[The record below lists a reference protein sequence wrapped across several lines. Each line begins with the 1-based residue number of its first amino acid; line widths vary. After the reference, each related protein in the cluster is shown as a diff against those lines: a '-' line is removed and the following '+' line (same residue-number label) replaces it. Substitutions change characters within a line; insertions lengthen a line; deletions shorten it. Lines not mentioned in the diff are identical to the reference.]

1 MNSIFNRQFEQDDF
15 SAALFQRTEELDEI
29 KNAKGDGSGLVQRN
43 AIILESAIILPH
55 MVSPLFFSPGKNLE
69 AIISAQKVNETV
81 IGIIPESDNDSR
93 YLEIG
98 IELAVGKLI
107 NLPDGNYSAL
117 LQGRRRLQIREIS
130 NSGPF
135 FVVNAVIIKKTPT
148 VNANEIRA
156 LVKSAKTLFE
166 HIVQLDRSIPDEAH
180 LFALNITDPGKL
192 ADMMATAIAPDE
204 DQRKKILLCVNSA
217 ERLAYVNHLLAQE
230 LDVLNLEDEIQIRV
244 QNEVDRSQREVYLR
258 EQVRAIQLELG
269 EGDLWEQEINE
280 YKKRLDQTSAPG
292 YVQSAVK
299 NEINKLSINPAL
311 APETGI
317 IRNYLDWLLTLPW
330 EKETKDNLSIRH
342 AENILKKNHYGLK
355 RAKERILE
363 YLAVKNLKGVDARQ
377 PVLCFLGPPG
387 TGKTSLGKSI
397 AEALGRKFV
406 RISLGGIRDEAEIRG
421 HRRTYIGA
429 MPGRIIQT
437 MKRAEVINPLFML
450 DEIDKLGNDF
460 RGDPSSALMEVLDQE
475 QNKAFSDHFLEVPYD
490 LTRVM
495 FITTANSIDNIPP
508 ALLDRM
514 EIIEF
519 PGYIEEE
526 KLEIAKEFLI
536 SKQIEENGLMDS
548 EIKFEDIA
556 IRKVIREFTYEAGVR
571 NLDREIGKICRKL
584 AKSKSQGKLN
594 PKSVTEK
601 DIEKYLG
608 PSQYL
613 AFQVESRDEVGA
625 STAVAWTE
633 NGGEIMPVEVLVM
646 DGKGNLQI
654 TGKIGDV
661 MQESAQAAL
670 SYIKSISDNFGIDTE
685 NYEKIDIHLHIPEG
699 AIEKDGPSAGVTICI
714 AMLSALT
721 KRKVHLDI
729 GMTGEITLRG
739 KVLPVGGL
747 REKIY
752 AAHRAGLKQ
761 LIIPRKNKKDLVD
774 IPKKVRDELKITFA
788 EKMDEIIRVAL
799 YD

>member
-1 MNSIFNRQFEQDDF
+1 MNSNNNRQFVQDDF
-15 SAALFQRTEELDEI
+15 SAALSQRTEELDLI
-29 KNAKGDGSGLVQRN
+29 KNAKGDSSGLVQRK
-43 AIILESAIILPH
+43 AIILESAIILPN
-55 MVSPLFFSPGKNLE
+55 MVTPLFIPPGKNLE
-69 AIISAQKVNETV
+69 AILSAQKDNETV
-81 IGIIPESDNDSR
+81 IGIIPDSKKGHR
-93 YLEIG
+93 FLDIG
-98 IELAVGKLI
+98 VELAVGKLI

-117 LQGRRRLQIREIS
+117 LQGRRRLQLRDIFETE
-130 NSGPF
+130 PC
-135 FVVNAVIIKKTPT
+135 VVVSASIIKNPIS
-148 VNANEIRA
+148 VNSNEIRA
-156 LVKSAKTLFE
+156 LVKSARSLFE
-166 HIVQLDRSIPDEAH
+166 QIIQLDSSIPEEAH
-180 LFALNITDPGKL
+180 LFSMNITDPGKL
-192 ADMMATAIAPDE
+192 SDMIATAITPDDE
-204 DQRKKILLCVNSA
+204 QRKKILTYVDPA
-217 ERLAYVNHLLAQE
+217 ERLIYLNHLLAEE
-230 LDVLNLEDEIQIRV
+230 LDVLTLEDEIQTRV
-244 QNEVDRSQREVYLR
+244 QSEVDRGQREIYLR
-258 EQVRAIQLELG
+258 EKMSAIQLELG
-269 EGDLWEQEINE
+269 ESDFWEKEIND
-280 YKKRLDQTSAPG
+280 YSKRLESISAPE
-292 YVQSAVK
+292 YVKAAVK
-299 NEINKLSINPAL
+299 SEINKLSINPAL

-317 IRNYLDWLLTLPW
+317 IRNYIDWLMTLPW
-330 EKETKDNLSIRH
+330 EKSTKDNLSVGH
-342 AENILKKNHYGLK
+342 AENVLKKNHFGLK
-355 RAKERILE
+355 KAKERILE
-363 YLAVKNLKGVDARQ
+363 YLAVKNLKGSNAKQ

-387 TGKTSLGKSI
+387 TGKSSLGKSI
-397 AEALGRKFV
+397 SEALGRKFI

-437 MKRAEVINPLFML
+437 MKKIEVNNPLFML

-475 QNKAFSDHFLEVPYD
+475 QNKAFTDHFLEVPYD
-490 LTRVM
+490 LSHVM

-508 ALLDRM
+508 ALLDRL

-526 KLEIAKEFLI
+526 KLEIGKEFLAR
-536 SKQIEENGLMDS
+536 KQIDENGLSGS
-548 EIKFEDIA
+548 EIIFEDSA
-556 IRKVIREFTYEAGVR
+556 LRKVIREYTYEAGVR
-571 NLDREIGKICRKL
+571 NFDREIGKICRKI
-584 AKSKSQGKLN
+584 AKIKSQGKPV
-594 PKSVTEK
+594 PKIVSEK
-601 DIEKYLG
+601 DIAKYLG
-608 PSQYL
+608 PAQFL
-613 AFQVESRDEVGA
+613 AFKVESRDEVGA

-670 SYIKSISDNFGIDTE
+670 SYIKSISEEFGIETE

-799 YD
+799 YQ

>member
-1 MNSIFNRQFEQDDF
+1 MNLNNDHQYAQDDF
-15 SAALFQRTEELDEI
+15 SAALFQRTEELDQI
-29 KNAKGDGSGLVQRN
+29 KNAKGDISGVVRRN

-55 MVSPLFFSPGKNLE
+55 MVSPLFIPPGKNLE
-69 AIISAQKVNETV
+69 AIIAAQKVNETV
-81 IGIIPESDNDSR
+81 LGIIPDSKKENR
-93 YLEIG
+93 FLEIG

-107 NLPDGNYSAL
+107 SLPDGNYSAL
-117 LQGRRRLQIREIS
+117 LQGRRRLHVQDII
-130 NSGPF
+130 NSDSYL
-135 FVVNAVIIKKTPT
+135 VVSALIIKKSTSVST
-148 VNANEIRA
+148 NEIRA
-156 LVKSAKTLFE
+156 LVKSAKFLFE
-166 HIVQLDRSIPDEAH
+166 QIVQLDRSIPDEAH
-180 LFALNITDPGKL
+180 LFALNINDPGKL
-192 ADMMATAIAPDE
+192 ADMIATAITPDD
-204 DQRKKILLCVNSA
+204 DQRKKILSYIDPA
-217 ERLAYVNHLLAQE
+217 ERLIYVNHLLAQE
-230 LDVLNLEDEIQIRV
+230 LDVLTLEDEIQTKV

-258 EQVRAIQLELG
+258 EQVRAIQFELG
-269 EGDLWEQEINE
+269 EGDLWEQEIKD
-280 YKKRLDQTSAPG
+280 YKKRLENISAPD
-292 YVQSAVK
+292 YVQTAINS
-299 NEINKLSINPAL
+299 EINKLAINPAL

-317 IRNYLDWLLTLPW
+317 IRNYIDWLLTLPW
-330 EKETKDNLSIRH
+330 EKSTKDNLSVGH

-363 YLAVKNLKGVDARQ
+363 YLAVKNLKGPDAKQ

-437 MKRAEVINPLFML
+437 MKKVEVNNPLFML

-460 RGDPSSALMEVLDQE
+460 RGDPSSALMEVLDHE
-475 QNKAFSDHFLEVPYD
+475 QNSAFSDHFLEVPYD
-490 LTRVM
+490 LSHVM
-495 FITTANSIDNIPP
+495 FITTANGIDNVPP

-526 KLEIAKEFLI
+526 KLEIAKEFLVR
-536 SKQIEENGLMDS
+536 KQIEENGLGGTL
-548 EIKFEDIA
+548 IIFEDDA
-556 IRKVIREFTYEAGVR
+556 LRKVIREYTYEAGVR
-571 NLDREIGKICRKL
+571 NLDREIGKICRKI
-584 AKSKSQGKLN
+584 AKTKSQGRSI
-594 PKSVTEK
+594 PKTIKEK

-608 PSQYL
+608 PAQFL
-613 AFQVESRDEVGA
+613 AFRVESKDEIGA

-654 TGKIGDV
+654 TGKIGDI

-670 SYIKSISDNFGIDTE
+670 SYIKSVSDEYGIETE

-721 KRKVHLDI
+721 KRKVHFDV

-761 LIIPRKNKKDLVD
+761 LIIPKKNKKDLVD

-788 EKMDEIIRVAL
+788 EKMEEIIRVAL
-799 YD
+799 YE

>member
-1 MNSIFNRQFEQDDF
+1 MNLNNNRQFGQDDF
-15 SAALFQRTEELDEI
+15 SAALFQRTEELDMI

-55 MVSPLFFSPGKNLE
+55 MVSPLFIPPGKNLE
-69 AIISAQKVNETV
+69 SILSAQKTNETV
-81 IGIIPESDNDSR
+81 IGIIPDSIKR
-93 YLEIG
+93 NRFLEIG

-117 LQGRRRLQIREIS
+117 LQGRRRLQVREIVDTD
-130 NSGPF
+130 PCI
-135 FVVNAVIIKKTPT
+135 VVSAQIIKKSPPLNT
-148 VNANEIRA
+148 NETRA
-156 LVKSAKTLFE
+156 LVKSAKSLFE
-166 HIVQLDRSIPDEAH
+166 QIVQLDRSIPEEAH
-180 LFALNITDPGKL
+180 LFAMNITDPGKL
-192 ADMMATAIAPDE
+192 ADMIATAIAPDE
-204 DQRKKILLCVNSA
+204 DQRKIILSYVDPA
-217 ERLAYVNHLLAQE
+217 ERLIYVNHLLAQE
-230 LDVLNLEDEIQIRV
+230 LDVLTLEDEIQTKV
-244 QNEVDRSQREVYLR
+244 QNEVDRGQREMYLR

-280 YKKRLDQTSAPG
+280 YKNRLESISAPE

-317 IRNYLDWLLTLPW
+317 IRNYIDWLLTLPW
-330 EKETKDNLSIRH
+330 DKSTKDNLSVGH

-355 RAKERILE
+355 KAKERILE
-363 YLAVKNLKGVDARQ
+363 YLAVKNLKGADARQ

-429 MPGRIIQT
+429 MPGRIVQT
-437 MKRAEVINPLFML
+437 MKKVEVNNPLFML

-490 LTRVM
+490 LSHVM
-495 FITTANSIDNIPP
+495 FITTANAMDNIPP

-526 KLEIAKEFLI
+526 KLEIGKEFLVR
-536 SKQIEENGLMDS
+536 KQIDENGLSGS
-548 EIKFEDIA
+548 EIIFEDKA
-556 IRKVIREFTYEAGVR
+556 IRKVIREYTYEAGVR
-571 NLDREIGKICRKL
+571 NLDREIGKICRKI
-584 AKSKSQGKLN
+584 AKSKSQGRPVQKRV
-594 PKSVTEK
+594 SEK
-601 DIEKYLG
+601 DVEKYLG
-608 PSQYL
+608 PAQFL
-613 AFQVESRDEVGA
+613 AFKVESCDEVGA

-670 SYIKSISDNFGIDTE
+670 SYIKSISEEFGIETE

-721 KRKVHLDI
+721 RRKVHLDI

-774 IPKKVRDELKITFA
+774 IPKKVRDELRISFA
-788 EKMDEIIRVAL
+788 EKMDEIIRIAL

>member
-1 MNSIFNRQFEQDDF
+1 MNNRQLGPDEF
-15 SAALFQRTEELDEI
+15 SAALFQRTEELDAI
-29 KNAKGDGSGLVQRN
+29 KNARVDEAGLIRLN
-43 AIILESAIILPH
+43 AIIFESTIILPH
-55 MVSPLFFSPGKNLE
+55 MVSPIFIQPGKNKE
-69 AIISAQKVNETV
+69 AILSAQKNNETV
-81 IGIIPESDNDSR
+81 IGLIPNSLKGSQFLD
-93 YLEIG
+93 IG
-98 IELAVGKLI
+98 VELAVGKLI
-107 NLPDGNYSAL
+107 NLPDGNFSAL
-117 LQGRRRLQIREIS
+117 LQGRRRLNIREII
-130 NSGPF
+130 NSENY
-135 FVVNAVIIKKTPT
+135 VIVEASIIKKLPLAR
-148 VNANEIRA
+148 ANEVRA
-156 LVKSAKTLFE
+156 LVKSTKTLFE
-166 HIVQLDRSIPDEAH
+166 KVVQMDQSIPEEAH
-180 LFALNITDPGKL
+180 LFALNITEPGKL
-192 ADMMATAIAPDE
+192 ADMVATAISPDKE
-204 DQRKKILLCVNSA
+204 QRKKIISFVDSV
-217 ERLAYVNHLLAQE
+217 ERLIYVNQLVAQE
-230 LDVLNLEDEIQIRV
+230 LDVLILEDEIQTRV
-244 QNEVDRSQREVYLR
+244 QQEVDRGQREVYLR
-258 EQVRAIQLELG
+258 EQVRAIQIELG

-280 YKKRLDQTSAPG
+280 YKKRLDQIVAPD
-292 YVQSAVK
+292 YVQIAVK

-317 IRNYLDWLLTLPW
+317 IRNYIDWLLSLPW
-330 EKETKDNLSIRH
+330 QNATKDNLSVSH
-342 AENILKKNHYGLK
+342 AEKILKKNHYGLK

-363 YLAVKNLKGVDARQ
+363 YLAVKNLKGAGARQ

-437 MKRAEVINPLFML
+437 MKKSEVVNPLFML

-490 LTRVM
+490 LSRVM

-508 ALLDRM
+508 ALVDRM

-526 KLEIAKEFLI
+526 KLEIAKAFLI
-536 SKQIEENGLMDS
+536 QKQIDENGLGGIEINFDS
-548 EIKFEDIA
+548 KAIKKI
-556 IRKVIREFTYEAGVR
+556 IREYTYEAGVR
-571 NLDREIGKICRKL
+571 NLDREIGKICRKI
-584 AKSKSQGKLN
+584 AKSKSKGN
-594 PKSVTEK
+594 IVPKVILEK

-608 PSQYL
+608 PSQFL
-613 AFQVESRDEVGA
+613 PFMVESRDDVGA

-646 DGKGNLQI
+646 EGKGNLQI

-670 SYIKSISDNFGIDTE
+670 SYIKSISDDFGIDTE

-699 AIEKDGPSAGVTICI
+699 AIEKDGPSAGVTICV

-774 IPKKVRDELKITFA
+774 IPKKVKNELIITFA

>member
-1 MNSIFNRQFEQDDF
+1 MNSINNRQFGQDDF
-15 SAALFQRTEELDEI
+15 SAALFQRTEELDVI
-29 KNAKGDGSGLVQRN
+29 KNAKGDGLGQVQRN

-55 MVSPLFFSPGKNLE
+55 MVSPLFIPPGKNLE
-69 AIISAQKVNETV
+69 AILSAQKANETV
-81 IGIIPESDNDSR
+81 IGIIPDSVKGSR
-93 YLEIG
+93 FLEIG

-117 LQGRRRLQIREIS
+117 LQGRRRLQICEII
-130 NSGPF
+130 NTDPF
-135 FVVNAVIIKKTPT
+135 IIVKALITKKSSTT
-148 VNANEIRA
+148 NANETRA

-166 HIVQLDRSIPDEAH
+166 QIVQLDRSIPDEAH

-192 ADMMATAIAPDE
+192 ADMVATAIAPDE
-204 DQRKKILLCVNSA
+204 EQRKKILSYVDPS
-217 ERLAYVNHLLAQE
+217 ERLIYVNHLLAQE
-230 LDVLNLEDEIQIRV
+230 LDVLTLEDEIQTRV
-244 QNEVDRSQREVYLR
+244 QNEVDRGQREIYLR

-269 EGDLWEQEINE
+269 EGDIWDQEINE
-280 YKKRLDQTSAPG
+280 YKKRLETISAPD
-292 YVQSAVK
+292 YVQSAVL

-317 IRNYLDWLLTLPW
+317 IRNYIDWLLTLPW
-330 EKETKDNLSIRH
+330 EKSTRDNLSVGH
-342 AENILKKNHYGLK
+342 ADNILKKNHYGLK
-355 RAKERILE
+355 KAKERILE
-363 YLAVKNLKGVDARQ
+363 YLAVKNLKGADARQ

-437 MKRAEVINPLFML
+437 MKKAEVNNPLFML

-475 QNKAFSDHFLEVPYD
+475 QNRAFSDHFLEIPYD
-490 LTRVM
+490 LSRVM

-526 KLEIAKEFLI
+526 KLEIGKEFLI
-536 SKQIEENGLMDS
+536 RKQVDENGLS
-548 EIKFEDIA
+548 GLEINFEDKA
-556 IRKVIREFTYEAGVR
+556 IRKVIREHTYEAGVR
-571 NLDREIGKICRKL
+571 NLEREIGKICRKI
-584 AKSKSQGKLN
+584 AKSKSQGKTV
-594 PKSVTEK
+594 PKNVGEK

-608 PSQYL
+608 PSQFL
-613 AFQVESRDEVGA
+613 AFKVESHDEVGA

-670 SYIKSISDNFGIDTE
+670 SYIKSVSDEFEIETE

-788 EKMDEIIRVAL
+788 EKMDEIIRIAL

>member
-1 MNSIFNRQFEQDDF
+1 MILKNDHQYVQDDF
-15 SAALFQRTEELDEI
+15 SAALFQRTEELDLI
-29 KNAKGDGSGLVQRN
+29 KNAKGDKSGLVRRN
-43 AIILESAIILPH
+43 AIILESTIVLPH
-55 MVSPLFFSPGKNLE
+55 MVSPLFITPGQNLE
-69 AIISAQKVNETV
+69 AIIASQELNETI
-81 IGIIPESDNDSR
+81 IGIIPESKKLDR
-93 YLEIG
+93 FLEIG
-98 IELAVGKLI
+98 IELAIGKPI
-107 NLPDGNYSAL
+107 SLPDGNYSAL
-117 LQGRRRLQIREIS
+117 LQGRRRLRVNEIITNES
-130 NSGPF
+130 F
-135 FVVNAVIIKKTPT
+135 LAVSAFIIKTSSPGST
-148 VNANEIRA
+148 TEIRA
-156 LVKSAKTLFE
+156 LVKSAKILFE
-166 HIVQLDRSIPDEAH
+166 QIVQLDRSIPDEAH
-180 LFALNITDPGKL
+180 LFALNINDPGKL
-192 ADMMATAIAPDE
+192 ADMIASAISPDDDE
-204 DQRKKILLCVNSA
+204 RKRILSIVEPG
-217 ERLAYVNHLLAQE
+217 ERLNYVNHLLAGE
-230 LDVLNLEDEIQIRV
+230 LDVLTLEDEIQARV

-269 EGDLWEQEINE
+269 EGDLWDQEIND
-280 YKKRLDQTSAPG
+280 YKERLESISTPD
-292 YVQSAVK
+292 YVK
-299 NEINKLSINPAL
+299 NAINKEINKLSINPAL

-317 IRNYLDWLLTLPW
+317 IRNYIDWLFSLPW
-330 EKETKDNLSIRH
+330 EKSTKDNLSISH
-342 AENILKKNHYGLK
+342 AEDILKKNHYGLK
-355 RAKERILE
+355 KAKERILE
-363 YLAVKNLKGVDARQ
+363 YLAVKNLKGSGAKQ

-437 MKRAEVINPLFML
+437 MNKAEVNNPLFML

-460 RGDPSSALMEVLDQE
+460 RGDPSSALMEVLDHE
-475 QNKAFSDHFLEVPYD
+475 QNSAFSDHFLEVPYD
-490 LTRVM
+490 LSHVM
-495 FITTANSIDNIPP
+495 FITTANGIDNIPP

-536 SKQIEENGLMDS
+536 KKQIEENGLLGS
-548 EIKFEDIA
+548 RITFEDDA
-556 IRKVIREFTYEAGVR
+556 LRKVIREYTYEAGVR
-571 NLDREIGKICRKL
+571 NLDREIGKICRKI
-584 AKSKSQGKLN
+584 AKAKSQGRTLPVN
-594 PKSVTEK
+594 ITEK
-601 DIEKYLG
+601 SIEKYLG
-608 PSQYL
+608 PAQFL
-613 AFQVESRDEVGA
+613 AFKVESHDEIGA

-654 TGKIGDV
+654 TGKIGDI

-670 SYIKSISDNFGIDTE
+670 SYIKSISEEYGIDPE

-761 LIIPRKNKKDLVD
+761 LIIPKKNKKDLVD
-774 IPKKVRDELKITFA
+774 IPKKVRDELRITFA
-788 EKMDEIIRVAL
+788 EKMDDIIRIAL
-799 YD
+799 HD

>member
-1 MNSIFNRQFEQDDF
+1 MNSKNNHQLGQDDF
-15 SAALFQRTEELDEI
+15 SAALFQRTEELDTI
-29 KNAKGDGSGLVQRN
+29 KNAKGDESGIFKRN
-43 AIILESAIILPH
+43 AIVLENAIVLPH
-55 MVSPLFFSPGKNLE
+55 MVTPLFIPPGKNLE
-69 AIISAQKVNETV
+69 AILATQKSNETV
-81 IGIIPESDNDSR
+81 IGVIPDSGKDSQF
-93 YLEIG
+93 LKIG

-117 LQGRRRLQIREIS
+117 LQGRRRLQIRRIIKTE
-130 NSGPF
+130 PF
-135 FVVNAVIIKKTPT
+135 IIAEAAIIKKSLAAHT
-148 VNANEIRA
+148 NEIRA
-156 LVKSAKTLFE
+156 LIKSTKTLFE
-166 HIVQLDRSIPDEAH
+166 QVVLLDRSIPDEAH
-180 LFALNITDPGKL
+180 LFALNITEPGKL
-192 ADMMATAIAPDE
+192 ADMVATAISPDKE
-204 DQRKKILLCVNSA
+204 QRKKIISYVDPA
-217 ERLAYVNHLLAQE
+217 ERLIYVNHLLAQE
-230 LDVLNLEDEIQIRV
+230 LDVLALEDEIQTRV
-244 QNEVDRSQREVYLR
+244 QREVDKSQREVYLR
-258 EQVRAIQLELG
+258 EQVRAIQIELG

-280 YKKRLDQTSAPG
+280 YKKKLGEIFAPD
-292 YVQSAVK
+292 YVKAAVK
-299 NEINKLSINPAL
+299 NEINKLAINPAL

-317 IRNYLDWLLTLPW
+317 IRNYIDWLLTLPW
-330 EKETKDNLSIRH
+330 QNATKDNLSVSH
-342 AENILKKNHYGLK
+342 AEKILKKNHYGLK

-363 YLAVKNLKGVDARQ
+363 YLAVKNLKGADARQ

-437 MKRAEVINPLFML
+437 MKKAEVVNPLFML

-475 QNKAFSDHFLEVPYD
+475 QNCAFSDHFLEVTYD
-490 LTRVM
+490 LSRVM
-495 FITTANSIDNIPP
+495 FITTANSIDNIPS
-508 ALLDRM
+508 ALVDRM
-514 EIIEF
+514 EVTEF

-526 KLEIAKEFLI
+526 KLEIGKEFLI
-536 SKQIEENGLMDS
+536 PKQVAENGLNGS
-548 EIKFEDIA
+548 EIKFDDKA
-556 IRKVIREFTYEAGVR
+556 IRIIIREYTYEAGVR
-571 NLDREIGKICRKL
+571 NLDREIGKICRKI
-584 AKSKSQGKLN
+584 AKLKSQGKPF
-594 PKSVTEK
+594 PKTIFEK

-608 PSQYL
+608 PSQFL
-613 AFQVESRDEVGA
+613 AFQVESRDDVGV

-646 DGKGNLQI
+646 DGKGILQI

-670 SYIKSISDNFGIDTE
+670 SYIKSVSDDFGIEIE

-699 AIEKDGPSAGVTICI
+699 AIEKDGPSAGVTICT

-774 IPKKVRDELKITFA
+774 IPRKVKDELKITFA
-788 EKMDEIIRVAL
+788 DKMDEIIRVAL

>member
-1 MNSIFNRQFEQDDF
+1 MNSKNSHHIDQDDF
-15 SAALFQRTEELDEI
+15 SAALFQRTEELDAI
-29 KNAKGDGSGLVQRN
+29 KNAKADEWGMVQRN
-43 AIILESAIILPH
+43 AIILENTIVLPH
-55 MVSPLFFSPGKNLE
+55 MVSPLFITPGKNLD
-69 AIISAQKVNETV
+69 AILSAQKNSETV
-81 IGIIPESDNDSR
+81 IGLIPESIRGNLN
-93 YLEIG
+93 LEIG
-98 IELAVGKLI
+98 IELVVGKLI

-117 LQGRRRLQIREIS
+117 LQGRRRLQIREIIRTE
-130 NSGPF
+130 PF
-135 FVVNAVIIKKTPT
+135 IIVKALIIKKKPT
-148 VNANEIRA
+148 AGSNEIRA
-156 LVKSAKTLFE
+156 LIKSTKTLFE
-166 HIVQLDRSIPDEAH
+166 QVVLLDSSIPDEAH
-180 LFALNITDPGKL
+180 LYAMNISEPGKL
-192 ADMMATAIAPDE
+192 ADMVATAISPDKE
-204 DQRKKILLCVNSA
+204 QRKKVISFIDPVD
-217 ERLAYVNHLLAQE
+217 RLIYINHLLAQE
-230 LDVLNLEDEIQIRV
+230 LDVLALEDEIQTRV
-244 QNEVDRSQREVYLR
+244 QQEVDKSQREVYLR
-258 EQVRAIQLELG
+258 EQVRAIQIELG
-269 EGDLWEQEINE
+269 EGDFWEQEINE
-280 YKKRLDQTSAPG
+280 YKKKLEEISAPD
-292 YVQSAVK
+292 YVQTAVK
-299 NEINKLSINPAL
+299 NEINKLAINPAL

-317 IRNYLDWLLTLPW
+317 IRNYIDWLLTLPW
-330 EKETKDNLSIRH
+330 ENATKDNLSVGH
-342 AENILKKNHYGLK
+342 AEKILKKNHYGLK

-363 YLAVKNLKGVDARQ
+363 YLAVKKLKGENARQ

-437 MKRAEVINPLFML
+437 MKKAEVINPLFML

-475 QNKAFSDHFLEVPYD
+475 QNTAFSDHFLEVPYD
-490 LTRVM
+490 LSRVM
-495 FITTANSIDNIPP
+495 FITTANSMDNIPP
-508 ALLDRM
+508 ALVDRL

-526 KLEIAKEFLI
+526 KLEIGKEFLI
-536 SKQIEENGLMDS
+536 SKQISENGLS
-548 EIKFEDIA
+548 EKEIKFDDQA
-556 IRKVIREFTYEAGVR
+556 IRKIIREYTYEAGVR
-571 NLDREIGKICRKL
+571 NLDREIGKICRKI
-584 AKSKSQGKLN
+584 AKSKSQGKYL
-594 PKSVTEK
+594 PRSVLEK
-601 DIEKYLG
+601 DVEKYLG

-613 AFQVESRDEVGA
+613 AFKVESRDDVGV

-670 SYIKSISDNFGIDTE
+670 SYIKSISDDFGIETE
-685 NYEKIDIHLHIPEG
+685 NYEKLDIHLHIPEG
-699 AIEKDGPSAGVTICI
+699 AIEKDGPSAGVTICT

-774 IPKKVRDELKITFA
+774 IPKKVKDELKITFV

>member
-1 MNSIFNRQFEQDDF
+1 MNSKNSHQIDQDDF
-15 SAALFQRTEELDEI
+15 SAALFQRTEELDAI
-29 KNAKGDGSGLVQRN
+29 KNAKADEWGMVQRN
-43 AIILESAIILPH
+43 AIILENTIVLPH
-55 MVSPLFFSPGKNLE
+55 MVSPLFITPGKNLD
-69 AIISAQKVNETV
+69 AILSAQKNSETV
-81 IGIIPESDNDSR
+81 IGLIPESIRGNLN
-93 YLEIG
+93 LEIG
-98 IELAVGKLI
+98 IELVVGKLI

-117 LQGRRRLQIREIS
+117 LQGRRRLQIREIIRTE
-130 NSGPF
+130 PF
-135 FVVNAVIIKKTPT
+135 IIVKALIIKKKPT
-148 VNANEIRA
+148 AGSNEIRA
-156 LVKSAKTLFE
+156 LIKSTKTLFE
-166 HIVQLDRSIPDEAH
+166 QVVLLDSSIPDEAH
-180 LFALNITDPGKL
+180 LYAMNISEPGKL
-192 ADMMATAIAPDE
+192 ADMVATAISPDKE
-204 DQRKKILLCVNSA
+204 QRKKVISFIDPVD
-217 ERLAYVNHLLAQE
+217 RLIYINHLLAQE
-230 LDVLNLEDEIQIRV
+230 LDVLALEDEIQTRV
-244 QNEVDRSQREVYLR
+244 QQEVDKSQREVYLR
-258 EQVRAIQLELG
+258 EQVRAIQIELG
-269 EGDLWEQEINE
+269 EGDFWEQEINE
-280 YKKRLDQTSAPG
+280 YKKKLEEISAPD
-292 YVQSAVK
+292 YVQTAVK
-299 NEINKLSINPAL
+299 NEINKLAINPAL

-317 IRNYLDWLLTLPW
+317 IRNYIDWLLTLPW
-330 EKETKDNLSIRH
+330 ENATKDNLSVGH
-342 AENILKKNHYGLK
+342 AEKILKKNHYGLK

-363 YLAVKNLKGVDARQ
+363 YLAVKKLKGENARQ

-437 MKRAEVINPLFML
+437 MKKAEVINPLFML

-475 QNKAFSDHFLEVPYD
+475 QNTAFSDHFLEVPYD
-490 LTRVM
+490 LSRVM
-495 FITTANSIDNIPP
+495 FITTANSMDNIPP
-508 ALLDRM
+508 ALVDRL

-526 KLEIAKEFLI
+526 KLEIGKEFLI
-536 SKQIEENGLMDS
+536 SKQISENGLS
-548 EIKFEDIA
+548 EKEIKFDDQA
-556 IRKVIREFTYEAGVR
+556 IRKIIREYTYEAGVR
-571 NLDREIGKICRKL
+571 NLDREIGKICRKI
-584 AKSKSQGKLN
+584 AKSKSQGKYL
-594 PKSVTEK
+594 PRSVLEK
-601 DIEKYLG
+601 DVEKYLG

-613 AFQVESRDEVGA
+613 AFKVESRDDVGV

-670 SYIKSISDNFGIDTE
+670 SYIKSISDDFGIETE
-685 NYEKIDIHLHIPEG
+685 NYEKLDIHLHIPEG
-699 AIEKDGPSAGVTICI
+699 AIEKDGPSAGVTICT

-774 IPKKVRDELKITFA
+774 IPKKVKDELKITFV

>member
-1 MNSIFNRQFEQDDF
+1 MNSKNNHQLGQDDF
-15 SAALFQRTEELDEI
+15 SAALFQRTEELDTI
-29 KNAKGDGSGLVQRN
+29 KNAKGDESGIFKRN
-43 AIILESAIILPH
+43 AIVLENAIVLPH
-55 MVSPLFFSPGKNLE
+55 MVTPLFIPPGKNLE
-69 AIISAQKVNETV
+69 AILATQKSNETV
-81 IGIIPESDNDSR
+81 IGVIPDSGKDSQF
-93 YLEIG
+93 LKIG

-117 LQGRRRLQIREIS
+117 LQGRRRLQIRRIIKTE
-130 NSGPF
+130 PF
-135 FVVNAVIIKKTPT
+135 VIAEAAIIKKSLAAHT
-148 VNANEIRA
+148 NEIRA
-156 LVKSAKTLFE
+156 LIKSTKTLFE
-166 HIVQLDRSIPDEAH
+166 QVVLLDRSIPDEAH
-180 LFALNITDPGKL
+180 LFALNITEPGKL
-192 ADMMATAIAPDE
+192 ADMVATAISPDKE
-204 DQRKKILLCVNSA
+204 QRKKIISYVDPA
-217 ERLAYVNHLLAQE
+217 ERLIYVNHLLAQE
-230 LDVLNLEDEIQIRV
+230 LDVLALEDEIQTRV
-244 QNEVDRSQREVYLR
+244 QREVDKSQREVYLR
-258 EQVRAIQLELG
+258 EQVRAIQIELG

-280 YKKRLDQTSAPG
+280 YKKKLGEISAPDN
-292 YVQSAVK
+292 VKAAVIK
-299 NEINKLSINPAL
+299 EINKLAINPAL
-311 APETGI
+311 AQETGI
-317 IRNYLDWLLTLPW
+317 IRNYIDWLLTLPW
-330 EKETKDNLSIRH
+330 QNATKDNLSVSH
-342 AENILKKNHYGLK
+342 AEKILKKNHYGLK

-363 YLAVKNLKGVDARQ
+363 YLAVKNLKGADARQ
-377 PVLCFLGPPG
+377 PILCFLGPPG

-397 AEALGRKFV
+397 SEALGRKFV

-437 MKRAEVINPLFML
+437 MKKSEVVNPLFML

-475 QNKAFSDHFLEVPYD
+475 QNCAFSDHFLEVTYD
-490 LTRVM
+490 LSRVM

-508 ALLDRM
+508 ALVDRM
-514 EIIEF
+514 EVIEF

-526 KLEIAKEFLI
+526 KLEIGKEFLI
-536 SKQIEENGLMDS
+536 SKQVTENGLNGS
-548 EIKFEDIA
+548 EIKFDDKA
-556 IRKVIREFTYEAGVR
+556 IRKIIREYTYEAGVR
-571 NLDREIGKICRKL
+571 NLDREIGKICRKI
-584 AKSKSQGKLN
+584 AKSKSQGKRV
-594 PKSVTEK
+594 PKTIFEK
-601 DIEKYLG
+601 DVEKYLG
-608 PSQYL
+608 PSQFL
-613 AFQVESRDEVGA
+613 AFQVESRDDVGV

-670 SYIKSISDNFGIDTE
+670 SYIKSVSNDFGIETE

-699 AIEKDGPSAGVTICI
+699 AIEKDGPSAGVTICT

-761 LIIPRKNKKDLVD
+761 LIIPKKNKKDLVD
-774 IPKKVRDELKITFA
+774 IPKKVKDELKITFA

>member
-1 MNSIFNRQFEQDDF
+1 MNSKNSHHIDQDDF
-15 SAALFQRTEELDEI
+15 SAALFQRTEELDAI
-29 KNAKGDGSGLVQRN
+29 KNAKADEWGMVQRN
-43 AIILESAIILPH
+43 AIILENTIVLPH
-55 MVSPLFFSPGKNLE
+55 MVSPLFITPGKNLD
-69 AIISAQKVNETV
+69 AILSAQKNSETV
-81 IGIIPESDNDSR
+81 IGLIPESIRGNLN
-93 YLEIG
+93 LEIG
-98 IELAVGKLI
+98 IELVVGKLI

-117 LQGRRRLQIREIS
+117 LQGRRRLQIREIIRTE
-130 NSGPF
+130 PF
-135 FVVNAVIIKKTPT
+135 IIVKALIIKKKPT
-148 VNANEIRA
+148 AGSNEIRA
-156 LVKSAKTLFE
+156 LIKSTKTLFE
-166 HIVQLDRSIPDEAH
+166 QVVLLDSSIPDEAH
-180 LFALNITDPGKL
+180 LYAMNISEPGKL
-192 ADMMATAIAPDE
+192 ADMVATAISPDKE
-204 DQRKKILLCVNSA
+204 QRKKVISFIDPVD
-217 ERLAYVNHLLAQE
+217 RLIYINHLLAQE
-230 LDVLNLEDEIQIRV
+230 LDVLALEDEIQTRV
-244 QNEVDRSQREVYLR
+244 QQEVDKSQREVYLR
-258 EQVRAIQLELG
+258 EQVRAIQIELG
-269 EGDLWEQEINE
+269 EGDFWEQEINE
-280 YKKRLDQTSAPG
+280 YKKKLEEISAPD
-292 YVQSAVK
+292 YVQTAVK
-299 NEINKLSINPAL
+299 NEINKLAINPAL

-317 IRNYLDWLLTLPW
+317 IRNYIDWLLTLPW
-330 EKETKDNLSIRH
+330 ENATKDNLSVGH
-342 AENILKKNHYGLK
+342 AEKILKKNHHGLK

-363 YLAVKNLKGVDARQ
+363 YLAVKKLKGENARQ

-437 MKRAEVINPLFML
+437 MKKAEVINPLFML

-475 QNKAFSDHFLEVPYD
+475 QNTAFSDHFLEVPYD
-490 LTRVM
+490 LSRVM
-495 FITTANSIDNIPP
+495 FITTANSMDNIPP
-508 ALLDRM
+508 ALVDRL

-526 KLEIAKEFLI
+526 KLEIGKEFLI
-536 SKQIEENGLMDS
+536 SKQISENGLS
-548 EIKFEDIA
+548 EKEIKFDDQA
-556 IRKVIREFTYEAGVR
+556 IRKIIREYTYEAGVR
-571 NLDREIGKICRKL
+571 NLDREIGKICRKI
-584 AKSKSQGKLN
+584 AKSKSQGKYL
-594 PKSVTEK
+594 PRSVLEK
-601 DIEKYLG
+601 DVEKYLG

-613 AFQVESRDEVGA
+613 AFKVESRDDVGV

-670 SYIKSISDNFGIDTE
+670 SYIKSISDDFGIETE
-685 NYEKIDIHLHIPEG
+685 NYEKLDIHLHIPEG
-699 AIEKDGPSAGVTICI
+699 AIEKDGPSAGVTICT

-774 IPKKVRDELKITFA
+774 IPKKVKDELKITFV

>member
-1 MNSIFNRQFEQDDF
+1 MNLTNGFKHGQDDF
-15 SAALFQRTEELDEI
+15 SAALFQRTEELDSI
-29 KNAKGDGSGLVQRN
+29 KNAKGDESGLIKRN
-43 AIILESAIILPH
+43 AIVLESAIILPL
-55 MVSPLFFSPGKNLE
+55 MVSPLFIPSGKNLE
-69 AIISAQKVNETV
+69 AILSAQKANETV
-81 IGIIPESDNDSR
+81 IGLIPNSGKGSN
-93 YLEIG
+93 YLAIG
-98 IELAVGKLI
+98 VELAVGKLI
-107 NLPDGNYSAL
+107 SLPDGNYSAL
-117 LQGRRRLQIREIS
+117 LQGRRRLQIQEIS
-130 NSGPF
+130 NKESF
-135 FVVNAVIIKKTPT
+135 LVVKAVLIKKSSSANP
-148 VNANEIRA
+148 NEIRA
-156 LVKSAKTLFE
+156 LVKSTKALFE
-166 HIVQLDRSIPDEAH
+166 QVVQLDRSIPDEAH
-180 LFALNITDPGKL
+180 LFALNITEPGKL
-192 ADMMATAIAPDE
+192 ADMVATAIAPDK
-204 DQRKKILLCVNSA
+204 DQRKKILSFIDPA
-217 ERLAYVNHLLAQE
+217 ERLIYVNHLMAQE
-230 LDVLNLEDEIQIRV
+230 LDVLNLEEEIQTRV

-258 EQVRAIQLELG
+258 EQVRAIQIELG

-280 YKKRLDQTSAPG
+280 YKKRLEESLAPD
-292 YVQSAVK
+292 YVQTAVK

-317 IRNYLDWLLTLPW
+317 IRNYIDWLLTLPW
-330 EKETKDNLSIRH
+330 EKGTKDNLSVRH

-363 YLAVKNLKGVDARQ
+363 YLAVKNLKGPDARQ

-437 MKRAEVINPLFML
+437 MKKAEVNNPLFML

-490 LTRVM
+490 LSRVM
-495 FITTANSIDNIPP
+495 FITTANSIDNIPA
-508 ALLDRM
+508 ALIDRM

-536 SKQIEENGLMDS
+536 QKQIEENGLIGS
-548 EIKFEDIA
+548 EIRFDDKS
-556 IRKVIREFTYEAGVR
+556 IRKIIREYTYEAGVR
-571 NLDREIGKICRKL
+571 NLDREIGKICRKI
-584 AKSKSQGKLN
+584 AKSKSQGKPV
-594 PKSVTEK
+594 PKSIAEK

-608 PSQYL
+608 PSQFL
-613 AFQVESRDEVGA
+613 SFQVESRDEVGA

-646 DGKGNLQI
+646 DGKGTLQI

-670 SYIKSISDNFGIDTE
+670 SYIKSVSEDFGIDTE

>member
-1 MNSIFNRQFEQDDF
+1 MNSKNNYQLSQDDF
-15 SAALFQRTEELDEI
+15 SAALFQRTEELETI
-29 KNAKGDGSGLVQRN
+29 KNAKGDESGQIHRN
-43 AIILESAIILPH
+43 AIILENAIVLPH
-55 MVSPLFFSPGKNLE
+55 MVSPLFITPGKNLE
-69 AIISAQKVNETV
+69 SILSAQKNNETV
-81 IGIIPESDNDSR
+81 IGLIPDSGKQNQF
-93 YLEIG
+93 LEIG

-117 LQGRRRLQIREIS
+117 LQGRRRLQIKEIVK
-130 NSGPF
+130 NELF
-135 FVVNAVIIKKTPT
+135 ITAKAAIVKKTPT
-148 VNANEIRA
+148 AKSNEIRA
-156 LVKSAKTLFE
+156 LIKSTKTLFE
-166 HIVQLDRSIPDEAH
+166 QVVIFDQSIPDEAH
-180 LFALNITDPGKL
+180 LFALNITEPGKL
-192 ADMMATAIAPDE
+192 GDMVATAISPE
-204 DQRKKILLCVNSA
+204 NEQRKKIISCLDPVK
-217 ERLAYVNHLLAQE
+217 RLIYVNHLLAQE
-230 LDVLNLEDEIQIRV
+230 LDVLILEDEIQSRV
-244 QNEVDRSQREVYLR
+244 QREVDRSQREIYLR
-258 EQVRAIQLELG
+258 EQVRAIQIELG
-269 EGDLWEQEINE
+269 EGDLWEQEISD
-280 YKKRLDQTSAPG
+280 YKKRLKEISAPD
-292 YVQSAVK
+292 YVQISVN
-299 NEINKLSINPAL
+299 NEINKLAINPGL

-317 IRNYLDWLLTLPW
+317 IRNYIDWLLSLPW
-330 EKETKDNLSIRH
+330 LNATKDNLSVSH
-342 AENILKKNHYGLK
+342 AQKILKKNHCGLK

-363 YLAVKNLKGVDARQ
+363 YLAVKNLKGTDAKQ
-377 PVLCFLGPPG
+377 PILCFLGPPG

-429 MPGRIIQT
+429 MPGRIIQI
-437 MKRAEVINPLFML
+437 MKRAEVVNPLFML

-475 QNKAFSDHFLEVPYD
+475 QNFAFSDHFLEVPYD
-490 LTRVM
+490 LSRVI
-495 FITTANSIDNIPP
+495 FITTANSLDNIPP
-508 ALLDRM
+508 ALVDRL
-514 EIIEF
+514 EVIEF

-526 KLEIAKEFLI
+526 KLEIGKEFLI
-536 SKQIEENGLMDS
+536 PKQIAENGLS
-548 EIKFEDIA
+548 GLEIQFDEKG
-556 IRKVIREFTYEAGVR
+556 IRKIIREYTYEAGVR
-571 NLDREIGKICRKL
+571 NLDREIGKICRKI
-584 AKSKSQGKLN
+584 AKSKSQGKLI
-594 PKSVTEK
+594 PKVIFEK

-608 PSQYL
+608 PSLYQG
-613 AFQVESRDEVGA
+613 FQVESRDEIGV

-670 SYIKSISDNFGIDTE
+670 SYIKSISDDFGIETE
-685 NYEKIDIHLHIPEG
+685 NFEKIDIHLHIPEG
-699 AIEKDGPSAGVTICI
+699 AIEKDGPSAGVTICT

-761 LIIPRKNKKDLVD
+761 LIIPKKNKKDLVD
-774 IPKKVRDELKITFA
+774 IPKKVKDELKITFA

>member
-1 MNSIFNRQFEQDDF
+1 M
-15 SAALFQRTEELDEI
+15 
-29 KNAKGDGSGLVQRN
+29 
-43 AIILESAIILPH
+43 
-55 MVSPLFFSPGKNLE
+55 
-69 AIISAQKVNETV
+69 
-81 IGIIPESDNDSR
+81 
-93 YLEIG
+93 
-98 IELAVGKLI
+98 
-107 NLPDGNYSAL
+107 
-117 LQGRRRLQIREIS
+117 
-130 NSGPF
+130 
-135 FVVNAVIIKKTPT
+135 
-148 VNANEIRA
+148 
-156 LVKSAKTLFE
+156 
-166 HIVQLDRSIPDEAH
+166 
-180 LFALNITDPGKL
+180 
-192 ADMMATAIAPDE
+192 
-204 DQRKKILLCVNSA
+204 
-217 ERLAYVNHLLAQE
+217 
-230 LDVLNLEDEIQIRV
+230 
-244 QNEVDRSQREVYLR
+244 
-258 EQVRAIQLELG
+258 
-269 EGDLWEQEINE
+269 
-280 YKKRLDQTSAPG
+280 
-292 YVQSAVK
+292 
-299 NEINKLSINPAL
+299 
-311 APETGI
+311 
-317 IRNYLDWLLTLPW
+317 
-330 EKETKDNLSIRH
+330 
-342 AENILKKNHYGLK
+342 
-355 RAKERILE
+355 
-363 YLAVKNLKGVDARQ
+363 
-377 PVLCFLGPPG
+377 
-387 TGKTSLGKSI
+387 
-397 AEALGRKFV
+397 
-406 RISLGGIRDEAEIRG
+406 GGIRDEAEIRG

-437 MKRAEVINPLFML
+437 MKKSEVVNPLFML

-490 LTRVM
+490 LSRVM

-508 ALLDRM
+508 ALVDRM

-526 KLEIAKEFLI
+526 KLEIAKAFLI
-536 SKQIEENGLMDS
+536 QKQIDENGLGGIEINFDS
-548 EIKFEDIA
+548 KAIKKI
-556 IRKVIREFTYEAGVR
+556 IREYTYEAGVR
-571 NLDREIGKICRKL
+571 NLDREIGKICRKI
-584 AKSKSQGKLN
+584 AKSKSKGN
-594 PKSVTEK
+594 IVPKVIFEK

-608 PSQYL
+608 PSQFL
-613 AFQVESRDEVGA
+613 PFMVESRDDVGA

-646 DGKGNLQI
+646 EGKGNLQI

-670 SYIKSISDNFGIDTE
+670 SYIKSISDDFGIDTE

-699 AIEKDGPSAGVTICI
+699 AIEKDGPSAGVTICV

-774 IPKKVRDELKITFA
+774 IPKKVKNELIITFA

>member
-1 MNSIFNRQFEQDDF
+1 MNPAKNYQYDQDEF
-15 SAALFQRTEELDEI
+15 SAALFQRTEELEAI
-29 KNAKGDGSGLVQRN
+29 KNARADETGLIERN

-55 MVSPLFFSPGKNLE
+55 MVSPLFIPPGKNLD
-69 AIISAQKVNETV
+69 AIISAQKFGETV
-81 IGIIPESDNDSR
+81 IGLLPNSSKGKNFLD
-93 YLEIG
+93 IG
-98 IELAVGKLI
+98 IEIAVGKLI
-107 NLPDGNYSAL
+107 DLPDGNFSAL
-117 LQGRRRLQIREIS
+117 LQGRRRVEIVDII
-130 NSGPF
+130 NLEPHL
-135 FVVNAVIIKKTPT
+135 AVKAKVIKKASITDKT
-148 VNANEIRA
+148 EVRA
-156 LVKSAKTLFE
+156 FVKSTKSLFE
-166 HIVQLDRSIPDEAH
+166 QVVQLDRSIPDEAH
-180 LFALNITDPGKL
+180 IFALNIYEPGKL
-192 ADMMATAIAPDE
+192 ADMVATALAPDDE
-204 DQRKKILLCVNSA
+204 QRKKILSLMDPV
-217 ERLAYVNHLLAQE
+217 ERLTYVNHLLAQE
-230 LDVLNLEDEIQIRV
+230 LDVLTLEDEIQTKV
-244 QNEVDRSQREVYLR
+244 QREVDRSQREIYLR
-258 EQVRAIQLELG
+258 EQARAIQIELG

-280 YKKRLDQTSAPG
+280 YKKRLEDISPPE
-292 YVQSAVK
+292 YVQNAVK
-299 NEINKLSINPAL
+299 SEINKLAINPAM

-317 IRNYLDWLLTLPW
+317 IRNYIDWLLTLPW
-330 EKETKDNLSIRH
+330 DKATKDNLSIRH

-363 YLAVKNLKGVDARQ
+363 YLAVKNLKGSNAKQ

-437 MKRAEVINPLFML
+437 MKKADVINPLFML

-475 QNKAFSDHFLEVPYD
+475 QNSAFSDHFLEVPYD
-490 LTRVM
+490 LSCVM
-495 FITTANSIDNIPP
+495 FITTANSVENIPP
-508 ALLDRM
+508 ALVDRM

-536 SKQIEENGLMDS
+536 QKQIEENGLNSSDV
-548 EIKFEDIA
+548 KFKDESLRI
-556 IRKVIREFTYEAGVR
+556 IIREYTYEAGVR
-571 NLDREIGKICRKL
+571 NLDREIGKICRKI
-584 AKSKSQGKLN
+584 AKSKSQGKDL
-594 PKSVTEK
+594 PIAIAEK
-601 DIEKYLG
+601 DIEKFLG

-613 AFQVESRDEVGA
+613 AFQVEERDEVGA

-646 DGKGNLQI
+646 EGKGNLQI
-654 TGKIGDV
+654 TGKIGDI

-670 SYIKSISDNFGIDTE
+670 SYIKSVSEDFGIESE

-699 AIEKDGPSAGVTICI
+699 AIEKDGPSAGVTICV

-752 AAHRAGLKQ
+752 AAHRARLRQ

-774 IPKKVRDELKITFA
+774 IPKKVRDELKIIYV
-788 EKMDEIIRVAL
+788 EKMEEIIRVAL